1 MGESQTDARTGSD
14 ATARAETARLRDE
27 VGRLREQ
34 LADRDERLAEQA
46 DLIRELRD
54 EIRRLKKLPRRPD
67 LKPSGLAASGGGDSD
82 TSASGSPGSG
92 RSKTGSR
99 KGRGP
104 RRRNLHL
111 RRRDVTVVLDDVPE
125 GAVHN
130 GYQDHTARNMVFHAE
145 EVTDWREV
153 RAFPDGPRHVAPLPP
168 GVATGREPYGPGV
181 KALVIMAPGHVC
193 AGRSEMLR
201 SLVGGPCLKAS

>member
-1 MGESQTDARTGSD
+1 MGDSQTDARTGSD
-14 ATARAETARLRDE
+14 ATARAETARLRGE

-34 LADRDERLAEQA
+34 LADRDERLAELA
-46 DLIRELRD
+46 ELIRGLRD

-67 LKPSGLAASGGGDSD
+67 LKPSGLAASNGGDTD

-99 KGRGP
+99 KVRGH
-104 RRRNLHL
+104 RRRNPHL

-125 GAVHN
+125 GAVHK
-130 GYQDHTARNMVFHAE
+130 GYQDHTVRDMVFHAE
-145 EVTDWREV
+145 EVTD
-153 RAFPDGPRHVAPLPP
+153 GSRHVAPLPP

-181 KALVIMAPGHVC
+181 KALAIMALGHVC

-201 SLVGGPCLKAS
+201 SLVGGPCLKAA